1 MANRMRYK
9 DIERVLTFVLIGT
22 AVVFALYLLFA
33 GLGMTALKIITSII
47 AIVVCVL
54 SLAYL
59 YICGELKTRRSR
71 WMVLGFICIAVCLLV
86 SLILNFPAPAMDVIE
101 TVPEFGP
108 GVG

>member
-9 DIERVLTFVLIGT
+9 DMERVLTFILIGA
-22 AVVFALYLLFA
+22 AVVFVLYLVFA
-33 GLGMTALKIITSII
+33 GVGITAMKIITSII
-47 AIVVCVL
+47 AIVACVL

-86 SLILNFPAPAMDVIE
+86 SLILNFPAPAIDVIE
-101 TVPEFGP
+101 KIPEIESA
-108 GVG
+108 VG